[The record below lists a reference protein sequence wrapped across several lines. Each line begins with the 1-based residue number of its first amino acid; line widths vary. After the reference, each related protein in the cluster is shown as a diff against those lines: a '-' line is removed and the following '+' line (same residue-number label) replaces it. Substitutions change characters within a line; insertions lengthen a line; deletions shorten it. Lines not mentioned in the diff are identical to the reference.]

1 MISRGEAPRKRG
13 TKKKLKLRGRRKKL
27 KLVQK
32 KKEAKARAKEDT
44 SQGCTLKVM
53 SRFHGRK
60 ILEVTIFIFNKEN

>member
-13 TKKKLKLRGRRKKL
+13 TKKKLKQRGRRKKL

-44 SQGCTLKVM
+44 SQGCTL
-53 SRFHGRK
+53 
-60 ILEVTIFIFNKEN
+60 